1 MMRTGGPR
9 PTLSL
14 AVALAIALVLAGCG
28 SGSVEAT
35 GPSVAG
41 STRTSDAVAG
51 GVPTTTVGAATTT
64 TTSAK
69 ASRTAPLAERVFR
82 VDPKPATP
90 TERAAVKALEGYLDG
105 LIKAFATND
114 VARSGVGRFSTPAM
128 YADARRL
135 IAEQVKEHYILYGG
149 YTFTIQLRGA
159 SGRAAVIGICVDQS
173 RTRRHNPSTDAAG
186 RWNDTP
192 YVRVNY
198 TLNRLDVG
206 WVVVDYSGREVASC
220 PG

>member
-1 MMRTGGPR
+1 MMRTRSPR
-9 PTLSL
+9 PTLLL
-14 AVALAIALVLAGCG
+14 AVALAIAPVLVGCG
-28 SGSVEAT
+28 SGSGDAT
-35 GPSVAG
+35 GPAASG
-41 STRTSDAVAG
+41 PTRTSDTVVG
-51 GVPTTTVGAATTT
+51 VVPTTTAGDATTT

-82 VDPKPATP
+82 VHPKPSTP
-90 TERAAVKALEGYLDG
+90 TERAAVQALEGYLDG
-105 LIKAFATND
+105 LITAFATND
-114 VARSGVGRFSTPAM
+114 VARSGVGRFTTPEM

-149 YTFTIQLRGA
+149 YTFTIRLRGA
-159 SGRAAVIGICVDQS
+159 SSRAAVIGSCVDQS
-173 RTRRHNPSTDAAG
+173 RTQRHNPSTDAAG
-186 RWNDTP
+186 RWNNTP